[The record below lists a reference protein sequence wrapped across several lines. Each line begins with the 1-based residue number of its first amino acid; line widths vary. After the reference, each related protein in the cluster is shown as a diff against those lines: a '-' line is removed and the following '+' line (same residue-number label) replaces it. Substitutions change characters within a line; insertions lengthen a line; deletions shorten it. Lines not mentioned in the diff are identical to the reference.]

1 MPILAGGREHARDCH
16 IHVFDPAR
24 LRCRRAPNIPT
35 GRLMQRWVGP
45 SRTVIVTPKP
55 YGTDNR
61 SQWTP
66 CLNSASTT
74 PAGLSLCGPMSA
86 HGTPVPAG
94 FDDMPAHDLD
104 RRRRRAWLGHS
115 GLVQCAAASSRP
127 KEQLMDRANSS
138 RACTASATRLP
149 IRRSSWIMPNSTARR
164 ACRVTCL
171 DAAHQLR
178 QRSSWTLSGLTK
190 GLSVPNERRN
200 SRFSPKYHWPGRSHS
215 PSRIIDGWRS
225 SPFWAI

>member
-1 MPILAGGREHARDCH
+1 MPPGSQYPNGAAHAAMGWTEPHSDRNTKALRHGQSVTMDAVSQLGIDDARGIIVVRPDVGTRDAG
-16 IHVFDPAR
+16 
-24 LRCRRAPNIPT
+24 T
-35 GRLMQRWVGP
+35 
-45 SRTVIVTPKP
+45 
-55 YGTDNR
+55 
-61 SQWTP
+61 
-66 CLNSASTT
+66 
-74 PAGLSLCGPMSA
+74 
-86 HGTPVPAG
+86 PAG